1 MNDTST
7 NPDLAAAL
15 GCSEADSDY
24 LSVLSPEQQGQL
36 TEQLKYARR
45 TQRAH
50 VRGAAVDAINHLP
63 RLLRKPLLQLFE
75 AT

>member
-7 NPDLAAAL
+7 NPDLAVAL

-36 TEQLKYARR
+36 TEQLKHARR
-45 TQRAH
+45 AQRAH
-50 VRGAAVDAINHLP
+50 VRGAALDAINHLP
-63 RLLRKPLLQLFE
+63 RLLRKPLLKLFE
-75 AT
+75 TT